1 MPIVHRVAT
10 FNKYSDAGPLF
21 YAVLF
26 KVSSDYPPVNGRLHT
41 RYAPVRRSPSTGIA
55 TRYAAPRLAC
65 VRPAA
70 SVYPEPGSNSPLS
83 NPSPDS
89 LLKSTSP
96 LLYTP
101 LPIFFLRYYRSAIGS
116 GYLIFSKNSLAH
128 DRNPSLFI
136 PSLSPGSLSV
146 CGGKGNP
153 FFLLYPNFFQG
164 FFEKIFQDFRAA
176 PSLFAVCG
184 TRSFSGEAGLQR
196 YGKATGKSKRFPE
209 KISHSTRT
217 RGIASISRWVYEDCG
232 FLYTTS
238 VRPYS
243 TIRPP
248 CITAKWSDI
257 YCTTLKS

>member
-101 LPIFFLRYYRSAIGS
+101 LPIFFLRYSRSAIGS

-128 DRNPSLFI
+128 GQPLSLH
-136 PSLSPGSLSV
+136 PLSPGSLSV

-176 PSLFAVCG
+176 PSLFAVPG
-184 TRSFSGEAGLQR
+184 TGL
-196 YGKATGKSKRFPE
+196 FPAKQDCKDTVKNRINPNVSPK
-209 KISHSTRT
+209 KIL
-217 RGIASISRWVYEDCG
+217 I
-232 FLYTTS
+232 
-238 VRPYS
+238 
-243 TIRPP
+243 
-248 CITAKWSDI
+248 
-257 YCTTLKS
+257 

>member
-55 TRYAAPRLAC
+55 TRHAAPRLAC

-83 NPSPDS
+83 NSSPDS

-101 LPIFFLRYYRSAIGS
+101 LPIFFLRYSRSAIGS
-116 GYLIFSKNSLAH
+116 GYLIFSKNSLTH

-136 PSLSPGSLSV
+136 SPLAGPSPFAGAKV
-146 CGGKGNP
+146 IP
-153 FFLLYPNFFQG
+153 FFLSLQIFFKVFLKVFFQSFAFRELQNG
-164 FFEKIFQDFRAA
+164 FFSRPL
-176 PSLFAVCG
+176 PSPDSGWFVAFFPLILHCKK
-184 TRSFSGEAGLQR
+184 TRR
-196 YGKATGKSKRFPE
+196 CDTPK
-209 KISHSTRT
+209 
-217 RGIASISRWVYEDCG
+217 
-232 FLYTTS
+232 
-238 VRPYS
+238 YS
-243 TIRPP
+243 
-248 CITAKWSDI
+248 CH
-257 YCTTLKS
+257 

>member
-1 MPIVHRVAT
+1 MWGIILSDPLSIVDLVSRYLTNYLIERMPIVHRVAT

-136 PSLSPGSLSV
+136 LSLPRVPLRLRG
-146 CGGKGNP
+146 
-153 FFLLYPNFFQG
+153 
-164 FFEKIFQDFRAA
+164 
-176 PSLFAVCG
+176 
-184 TRSFSGEAGLQR
+184 QR
-196 YGKATGKSKRFPE
+196 
-209 KISHSTRT
+209 
-217 RGIASISRWVYEDCG
+217 
-232 FLYTTS
+232 
-238 VRPYS
+238 
-243 TIRPP
+243 
-248 CITAKWSDI
+248 
-257 YCTTLKS
+257 

>member
-55 TRYAAPRLAC
+55 TRHAAPRLAC

-70 SVYPEPGSNSPLS
+70 SVYPAPGSNSPLS
-83 NPSPDS
+83 NSSPDS

-101 LPIFFLRYYRSAIGS
+101 LPIFFLRYSRSAIGS
-116 GYLIFSKNSLAH
+116 GYLIFSKNSLTH

-136 PSLSPGSLSV
+136 SPLAGPS
-146 CGGKGNP
+146 P
-153 FFLLYPNFFQG
+153 FAGAKVIPFLLSLQIFFKVFLKVFFQSFAFRELQNG
-164 FFEKIFQDFRAA
+164 FFSRPL
-176 PSLFAVCG
+176 PSPDSGWFVAFFPLILHCKK
-184 TRSFSGEAGLQR
+184 TRR
-196 YGKATGKSKRFPE
+196 CDTPK
-209 KISHSTRT
+209 
-217 RGIASISRWVYEDCG
+217 
-232 FLYTTS
+232 
-238 VRPYS
+238 YS
-243 TIRPP
+243 
-248 CITAKWSDI
+248 CH
-257 YCTTLKS
+257 

>member
-55 TRYAAPRLAC
+55 TRHAAPRLAC

-116 GYLIFSKNSLAH
+116 GYLIFSKNSRTHGRPL
-128 DRNPSLFI
+128 SLH
-136 PSLSPGSLSV
+136 PLPLGSLSV
-146 CGGKGNP
+146 CGGKGNA
-153 FFLLYPNFFQG
+153 FFPLSPNFFQG
-164 FFEKIFQDFRAA
+164 FFESFFQPFAFRELQNGFFSSPL
-176 PSLFAVCG
+176 PSPDSGWFVAFFPLILHCKK
-184 TRSFSGEAGLQR
+184 TRR
-196 YGKATGKSKRFPE
+196 CDTPK
-209 KISHSTRT
+209 
-217 RGIASISRWVYEDCG
+217 
-232 FLYTTS
+232 
-238 VRPYS
+238 YS
-243 TIRPP
+243 
-248 CITAKWSDI
+248 CH
-257 YCTTLKS
+257 

>member
-1 MPIVHRVAT
+1 MWGIILSDPLSIVDLVSRYLANYLIERMPIVHRVAT

-128 DRNPSLFI
+128 GQPLSLHPLSHPGPSPFAGAKVI
-136 PSLSPGSLSV
+136 P
-146 CGGKGNP
+146 
-153 FFLLYPNFFQG
+153 F
-164 FFEKIFQDFRAA
+164 
-176 PSLFAVCG
+176 
-184 TRSFSGEAGLQR
+184 SFSIQIFFKVFLKKFFKTSPLPGQR
-196 YGKATGKSKRFPE
+196 VVRCVFSLN
-209 KISHSTRT
+209 
-217 RGIASISRWVYEDCG
+217 IA
-232 FLYTTS
+232 L
-238 VRPYS
+238 
-243 TIRPP
+243 
-248 CITAKWSDI
+248 
-257 YCTTLKS
+257 

>member
-55 TRYAAPRLAC
+55 TRHAAPRLAC

-116 GYLIFSKNSLAH
+116 GYLIFSKNSLTHGRPLSLHLISLAG
-128 DRNPSLFI
+128 PS
-136 PSLSPGSLSV
+136 
-146 CGGKGNP
+146 P
-153 FFLLYPNFFQG
+153 FAG
-164 FFEKIFQDFRAA
+164 AKIRTF
-176 PSLFAVCG
+176 
-184 TRSFSGEAGLQR
+184 FSGFQ
-196 YGKATGKSKRFPE
+196 KKSTKNFTFFYRFSNGADNKHVCKPAPPPSFWSSPALWPHICRRCTVLPRIGVASRTPE
-209 KISHSTRT
+209 YRT
-217 RGIASISRWVYEDCG
+217 LRNGVC
-232 FLYTTS
+232 
-238 VRPYS
+238 V
-243 TIRPP
+243 
-248 CITAKWSDI
+248 
-257 YCTTLKS
+257 

>member
-55 TRYAAPRLAC
+55 THYAAPRLAC

-164 FFEKIFQDFRAA
+164 FFESFFPTIRIQGITERIFSKPL
-176 PSLFAVCG
+176 PS
-184 TRSFSGEAGLQR
+184 RD
-196 YGKATGKSKRFPE
+196 
-209 KISHSTRT
+209 
-217 RGIASISRWVYEDCG
+217 SRWFVAFFPLILHCKKTRRCDM
-232 FLYTTS
+232 
-238 VRPYS
+238 PKYS
-243 TIRPP
+243 CR
-248 CITAKWSDI
+248 
-257 YCTTLKS
+257 

>member
-136 PSLSPGSLSV
+136 LSHAGPS
-146 CGGKGNP
+146 P
-153 FFLLYPNFFQG
+153 FAGAKVIPF
-164 FFEKIFQDFRAA
+164 
-176 PSLFAVCG
+176 
-184 TRSFSGEAGLQR
+184 SFSIQIFFKVFWKKFFKTFGLPHPCSPFAERDPFPAKQD
-196 YGKATGKSKRFPE
+196 YKDTVKRRENPSVFR
-209 KISHSTRT
+209 KK
-217 RGIASISRWVYEDCG
+217 
-232 FLYTTS
+232 FL
-238 VRPYS
+238 
-243 TIRPP
+243 IRPAP
-248 CITAKWSDI
+248 AGSHP
-257 YCTTLKS
+257 

>member
-55 TRYAAPRLAC
+55 TRHAAPRLAC

-83 NPSPDS
+83 NSSPDS

-101 LPIFFLRYYRSAIGS
+101 LPIFFLRYSRSAIGS
-116 GYLIFSKNSLAH
+116 GYLIFSKNSLTH

-136 PSLSPGSLSV
+136 SPLAGPS
-146 CGGKGNP
+146 P
-153 FFLLYPNFFQG
+153 FAGAKVIPFLLSLQIFFKVFLKKFFKTFGLPHSCSPPLKQG
-164 FFEKIFQDFRAA
+164 F
-176 PSLFAVCG
+176 LFW
-184 TRSFSGEAGLQR
+184 RS
-196 YGKATGKSKRFPE
+196 
-209 KISHSTRT
+209 RT
-217 RGIASISRWVYEDCG
+217 
-232 FLYTTS
+232 TK
-238 VRPYS
+238 VR
-243 TIRPP
+243 
-248 CITAKWSDI
+248 
-257 YCTTLKS
+257 

>member
-55 TRYAAPRLAC
+55 TRHAAPRLAC

-83 NPSPDS
+83 NSSPDS

-101 LPIFFLRYYRSAIGS
+101 LPIFFLRYSRSAIGS
-116 GYLIFSKNSLAH
+116 GYLIFSKNSLTH

-136 PSLSPGSLSV
+136 PSLPRVPLRLRG
-146 CGGKGNP
+146 
-153 FFLLYPNFFQG
+153 
-164 FFEKIFQDFRAA
+164 
-176 PSLFAVCG
+176 
-184 TRSFSGEAGLQR
+184 QR
-196 YGKATGKSKRFPE
+196 YGLFFGFPK
-209 KISHSTRT
+209 KIDKKFYFFL
-217 RGIASISRWVYEDCG
+217 SIFQRS
-232 FLYTTS
+232 
-238 VRPYS
+238 
-243 TIRPP
+243 
-248 CITAKWSDI
+248 
-257 YCTTLKS
+257 

>member
-10 FNKYSDAGPLF
+10 FNKYPDAGPLF

-101 LPIFFLRYYRSAIGS
+101 LPIFPALLLVALSALAIS
-116 GYLIFSKNSLAH
+116 SFQRTLSLTDDPSPHLSSLAG
-128 DRNPSLFI
+128 PAPFAGAKVI
-136 PSLSPGSLSV
+136 
-146 CGGKGNP
+146 P
-153 FFLLYPNFFQG
+153 FFFSIQIFFPVFWKK
-164 FFEKIFQDFRAA
+164 FFKTF
-176 PSLFAVCG
+176 
-184 TRSFSGEAGLQR
+184 GLPHPC
-196 YGKATGKSKRFPE
+196 SPFPE
-209 KISHSTRT
+209 MVPFPAKQDYKDTAKEGKNPNVFRKK
-217 RGIASISRWVYEDCG
+217 
-232 FLYTTS
+232 FL
-238 VRPYS
+238 
-243 TIRPP
+243 IRPAP
-248 CITAKWSDI
+248 AESHP
-257 YCTTLKS
+257 

>member
-128 DRNPSLFI
+128 DRNPLSSS
-136 PSLSPGSLSV
+136 SLSPGSLSV

-164 FFEKIFQDFRAA
+164 FFEKIFQDFRTA

-184 TRSFSGEAGLQR
+184 TDPFPAKQD
-196 YGKATGKSKRFPE
+196 YKDTVKRRENP
-209 KISHSTRT
+209 
-217 RGIASISRWVYEDCG
+217 SISRKK
-232 FLYTTS
+232 FLTQPS
-238 VRPYS
+238 PAGLH
-243 TIRPP
+243 P
-248 CITAKWSDI
+248 
-257 YCTTLKS
+257 

>member
-10 FNKYSDAGPLF
+10 FNKYPDAGPLF

-101 LPIFFLRYYRSAIGS
+101 LPIFFLRYSRSAIGS
-116 GYLIFSKNSLAH
+116 GYLIFSKNSYSRIPTL
-128 DRNPSLFI
+128 SLH
-136 PSLSPGSLSV
+136 PLSPPGPS
-146 CGGKGNP
+146 P
-153 FFLLYPNFFQG
+153 FAGAKVIPFSFSIQIFFKVFLK
-164 FFEKIFQDFRAA
+164 KIFQDFRAA
-176 PSLFAVCG
+176 PSLFAVPG
-184 TRSFSGEAGLQR
+184 TGLFPAKQDC
-196 YGKATGKSKRFPE
+196 KDTVKRRENPSVFR
-209 KISHSTRT
+209 KK
-217 RGIASISRWVYEDCG
+217 
-232 FLYTTS
+232 FL
-238 VRPYS
+238 
-243 TIRPP
+243 IRPAP
-248 CITAKWSDI
+248 AGSHP
-257 YCTTLKS
+257 

>member
-136 PSLSPGSLSV
+136 LSHPSPSPFAGAKV
-146 CGGKGNP
+146 IP
-153 FFLLYPNFFQG
+153 FSFSIQIFFKVFLKVFFQPFAFRELQNG
-164 FFEKIFQDFRAA
+164 FFSRPL
-176 PSLFAVCG
+176 PS
-184 TRSFSGEAGLQR
+184 RD
-196 YGKATGKSKRFPE
+196 
-209 KISHSTRT
+209 
-217 RGIASISRWVYEDCG
+217 SRWFVAFFPLILHCKKTRRCDM
-232 FLYTTS
+232 
-238 VRPYS
+238 PKYS
-243 TIRPP
+243 CR
-248 CITAKWSDI
+248 
-257 YCTTLKS
+257 

>member
-1 MPIVHRVAT
+1 MWGIILSDPLSIVDLVSRYLSNYLIERMPIVHRVAT

-136 PSLSPGSLSV
+136 PSLPRVPLRLRG
-146 CGGKGNP
+146 
-153 FFLLYPNFFQG
+153 
-164 FFEKIFQDFRAA
+164 
-176 PSLFAVCG
+176 
-184 TRSFSGEAGLQR
+184 QR
-196 YGKATGKSKRFPE
+196 YGLFFRVSKKNRQKILLFFVDFP
-209 KISHSTRT
+209 T
-217 RGIASISRWVYEDCG
+217 
-232 FLYTTS
+232 
-238 VRPYS
+238 
-243 TIRPP
+243 
-248 CITAKWSDI
+248 
-257 YCTTLKS
+257 

>member
-55 TRYAAPRLAC
+55 TRHAAPRLAC

-116 GYLIFSKNSLAH
+116 GYLIFSKNSLTH
-128 DRNPSLFI
+128 GRPLSLHLPSR
-136 PSLSPGSLSV
+136 GSLSV
-146 CGGKGNP
+146 CGGKGNA
-153 FFLLYPNFFQG
+153 FFPLSPNFFQG
-164 FFEKIFQDFRAA
+164 FFE
-176 PSLFAVCG
+176 
-184 TRSFSGEAGLQR
+184 SF
-196 YGKATGKSKRFPE
+196 FP
-209 KISHSTRT
+209 
-217 RGIASISRWVYEDCG
+217 
-232 FLYTTS
+232 
-238 VRPYS
+238 
-243 TIRPP
+243 TIRFQGITKWIFFKPSP
-248 CITAKWSDI
+248 LPGQRVVRCIFSLNIA
-257 YCTTLKS
+257 L

>member
-55 TRYAAPRLAC
+55 TRHAAPRLAC

-101 LPIFFLRYYRSAIGS
+101 LPIFFLRYSRSAIGS
-116 GYLIFSKNSLAH
+116 GYLIFSKNSLTH

-136 PSLSPGSLSV
+136 SPRAGPS
-146 CGGKGNP
+146 P
-153 FFLLYPNFFQG
+153 FAGAKVIPFLLSLQIFFKVFLKKFFKTFGLPHSCSPPLKQG
-164 FFEKIFQDFRAA
+164 F
-176 PSLFAVCG
+176 LFW
-184 TRSFSGEAGLQR
+184 RS
-196 YGKATGKSKRFPE
+196 
-209 KISHSTRT
+209 RT
-217 RGIASISRWVYEDCG
+217 IK
-232 FLYTTS
+232 
-238 VRPYS
+238 VR
-243 TIRPP
+243 
-248 CITAKWSDI
+248 
-257 YCTTLKS
+257 